1 MKTYIYTAKKRNAET
16 VNGKINANSQD
27 EAINIINQLGLL
39 PVFVTEQE
47 TKKNSKK
54 IVIARKVRAKE
65 VYVFSKQL
73 VNLLRAGVSL
83 LKALTII
90 EEQTANQYFRKVI
103 YYIAQGVRNGK
114 SFSECISEY
123 KNIFPYLYVTMVRA
137 GEESGNLQEMLANVA
152 KHLHRQEEITSKI
165 RMAMAYPVFMAVVG
179 IATICFILTFV
190 LPKMSSLFET
200 MGDALP
206 LVTVILINTSVFLS
220 KWWTWVIIIV
230 LSLFLGFQQW
240 GKTKIGRFA
249 SGKAMLKL
257 PFFGELVLKSEL
269 ARFSQTLLLLI
280 KSGIPIVRA
289 LGISIPVLK
298 NDLIKLQLKK
308 CEQEIVAGGSFGET
322 LKGASEIPVMMGHLI
337 SIGEESGSL
346 NDVLAEVAETYEQE
360 IDEKIKMTTT
370 LLEPVMILVVGIVVG
385 FIVFAMLLP
394 IFQVDVFA

>member
-1 MKTYIYTAKKRNAET
+1 
-16 VNGKINANSQD
+16 D
-27 EAINIINQLGLL
+27 DAINIINQLGLL
-39 PVFVTEQE
+39 PVSIVEEE
-47 TKKNSKK
+47 TKRDGKK
-54 IVIARKVRAKE
+54 IVLARKVRTKE
-65 VYVFSKQL
+65 LYVFSKQL

-90 EEQTANQYFRKVI
+90 EEQTSNQYFRKII
-103 YYIAQGVRNGK
+103 YYIVQGVRNGK

-137 GEESGNLQEMLANVA
+137 GEESGNLQEMLSNVS
-152 KHLHRQEEITSKI
+152 KHLQRQEDIASKI
-165 RMAMAYPVFMAVVG
+165 RMAMAYPIFMAVVG
-179 IATICFILTFV
+179 VATICFILTFV

-200 MGDALP
+200 MGDSLP
-206 LVTVILINTSVFLS
+206 LVTVILIKVSAFLS
-220 KWWTWVIIIV
+220 KWWAWVIIAV
-230 LSLFLGFQQW
+230 LSIAFGFQQW

-249 SGKAMLKL
+249 SSKAMLRL

-269 ARFSQTLLLLI
+269 TRFSTTLLLLI
-280 KSGIPIVRA
+280 KSGIPLVRA
-289 LGISIPVLK
+289 LGIATPVIN
-298 NDLIKLQLKK
+298 NDLLKLQLKK
-308 CEQEIVAGGSFGET
+308 CEQDIISGGSLGET
-322 LKGASEIPVMMGHLI
+322 LKASSEIPVMMGHLI

-370 LLEPVMILVVGIVVG
+370 LLEPVMILVVGFIVG

>member
-1 MKTYIYTAKKRNAET
+1 MKTYIYIAKKRNAET

-27 EAINIINQLGLL
+27 DAVNIINQLGLL
-39 PVFVTEQE
+39 PVSVTEE
-47 TKKNSKK
+47 EVGKPGKK
-54 IVIARKVRAKE
+54 IVLARKVGTKE
-65 VYVFSKQL
+65 LYVFSKQL

-90 EEQTANQYFRKVI
+90 EDQTANQYFRKVI
-103 YYIAQGVRNGK
+103 YYIVQGVRNGK

-137 GEESGNLQEMLANVA
+137 GEESGNLQEMLSNVS
-152 KHLHRQEEITSKI
+152 KHLKRQEEISSKI
-165 RMAMAYPVFMAVVG
+165 RMAMAYPVFMAFVG
-179 IATICFILTFV
+179 VATICFILTFV
-190 LPKMSSLFET
+190 LPKMSSLLES

-206 LVTVILINTSVFLS
+206 LVTVILINVSAFLS
-220 KWWTWVIIIV
+220 KWWAWVIIG
-230 LSLFLGFQQW
+230 SLITAMVFHQW

-249 SGKAMLKL
+249 SSKAMLRL

-269 ARFSQTLLLLI
+269 TRFSTTLLLLMR
-280 KSGIPIVRA
+280 SGIPLVRA
-289 LGISIPVLK
+289 LGIAAPIIK
-298 NDLIKLQLKK
+298 NDLLVLQLKK
-308 CEQEIVAGGSFGET
+308 CEQDIITGGSFGES
-322 LKGASEIPVMMGHLI
+322 LKAASEIPAMMGHLI

-346 NDVLAEVAETYEQE
+346 NDVLAEIAETYEQE

-370 LLEPVMILVVGIVVG
+370 LLEPVMILLVGVIVG